1 MNFIGK
7 ALEGLAESTFGKMIS
22 SLISSLYSWVS
33 GIVDFIATWWLGIK
47 PLGID
52 EGTAAY
58 RIGEIAAPFVAWVGI
73 PALMIALVRAS
84 RNQGATEDTTQIVNG
99 LFRTV
104 IFGAAGM
111 AGTHLL
117 MVTSSAVAPWIYD
130 TMTAGVEGEL
140 KSISLM
146 FSLESVDM
154 AVDGTLAGLLIVCLP
169 FMLVASVIQAMMA
182 LGSDIVANVLGA
194 TLAVTAAASTTKAGE
209 AALKKQIAWI
219 LSCVAFKPVAA
230 LLYGFGISLVHGSNF
245 LESARSEDGQ
255 NPMLGIL
262 MGTMC
267 VILVCFSL
275 PALVKLL
282 VPMAGVLGSSGGRFM
297 SAMAGVAGGAAFH
310 AFSSSSSSGTSTS
323 ETSRSSSSASEA
335 TGASMGTVGASSSG
349 AAGSSVAATGA
360 EAAGGAATAGTS
372 VAIQETAKAAEA
384 AGNTAKN
391 VAAEVSSSEA
401 GTGHGTSS
409 ASDSTPGSLSG
420 AETDTSGE
428 GSPAPALGDDDSSAA
443 GHLTESGFA
452 SEEASSTG
460 ISGSSSGSP
469 ATEEADFNSADSS
482 APTFTETG
490 AETEQLPS
498 EGAASSAASG
508 SADASIALSDDSY
521 LGSTQNSSGTGSSS
535 GAPDIEDSVS
545 PATGSANSSGSS
557 STGSAEQVGAS
568 QTSRT
573 AASGQIPY
581 VKNSGYT
588 SNSGPSGYLAQQYLT
603 ELTRAAGEETSGAIQ
618 AEGAGI

>member
-7 ALEGLAESTFGKMIS
+7 ALESLAESTFGQMIS

-33 GIVDFIATWWLGIK
+33 GIVDFIASWWLGIN
-47 PLGID
+47 PLGVD

-58 RIGEIAAPFVAWVGI
+58 RVAEIASPFVAWVGI

-84 RNQGATEDTTQIVNG
+84 RHQGATEDTSQIVNG

-130 TMTAGVEGEL
+130 TMTAGVDEDL
-140 KSISLM
+140 RTVTSM
-146 FSLESVDM
+146 FNLESVDM
-154 AVDGTLAGLLIVCLP
+154 AVDGAIAGLLIVCLP
-169 FMLVASVIQAMMA
+169 FMLIASVIQAMMA

-209 AALKKQIAWI
+209 AALKKQVAWI

-282 VPMAGVLGSSGGRFM
+282 VPLAGVLGSSGGRFM
-297 SAMAGVAGGAAFH
+297 SAMAGVAGGAAFQ

-323 ETSRSSSSASEA
+323 EASRSSASASEA
-335 TGASMGTVGASSSG
+335 TGAGMSAAGASSSG
-349 AAGSSVAATGA
+349 AAGSSASAAGA
-360 EAAGGAATAGTS
+360 EAAGGAATAGTTI
-372 VAIQETAKAAEA
+372 AIQETAKAAEA

-391 VAAEVSSSEA
+391 VAAEAASSETGA
-401 GTGHGTSS
+401 GHDASS
-409 ASDSTPGSLSG
+409 ASESTPANTKGT
-420 AETDTSGE
+420 ETDTNGDASA
-428 GSPAPALGDDDSSAA
+428 APALGDDDSSSS
-443 GHLTESGFA
+443 GHPTESGFA
-452 SEEASSTG
+452 SEDSASAGT
-460 ISGSSSGSP
+460 SGSP
-469 ATEEADFNSADSS
+469 GGGLGTEEADFTSADSS
-482 APTFTETG
+482 TPAPTENTG
-490 AETEQLPS
+490 AGPEQLQD
-498 EGAASSAASG
+498 EGASG
-508 SADASIALSDDSY
+508 SADFSAAAESGAVASSEFSAQGSADS
-521 LGSTQNSSGTGSSS
+521 TGSSERTS
-535 GAPDIEDSVS
+535 FTEDDSS
-545 PATGSANSSGSS
+545 PATGSSSSSGSS
-557 STGSAEQVGAS
+557 STGSAEQAGAPH
-568 QTSRT
+568 TSRT
-573 AASGQIPY
+573 AASEQTPY
-581 VKNSGYT
+581 IKNSGYT